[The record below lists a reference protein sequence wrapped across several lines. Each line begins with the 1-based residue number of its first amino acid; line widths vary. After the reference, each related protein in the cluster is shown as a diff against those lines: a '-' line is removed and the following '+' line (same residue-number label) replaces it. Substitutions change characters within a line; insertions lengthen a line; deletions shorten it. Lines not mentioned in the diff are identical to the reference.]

1 MLVVKNTFFIML
13 ASNLNMLRDSP
24 TVYHTSLLYLHS
36 FWHLLFES
44 PIRIF
49 SYLMQ
54 IACIFKHPNLTVESG
69 LQLLFAAILSV
80 PTRGCTIVQLC
91 NGYSNSR
98 MQHVD
103 FTLHCI
109 QTHYLTTSFFLFFC
123 PNNFGQL
130 SPSSAIFCNAIF
142 IGTYNS
148 TSSLLRR
155 PHHISLASNIFYQIT
170 LN

>member
-1 MLVVKNTFFIML
+1 
-13 ASNLNMLRDSP
+13 
-24 TVYHTSLLYLHS
+24 
-36 FWHLLFES
+36 
-44 PIRIF
+44 
-49 SYLMQ
+49 MQ

-109 QTHYLTTSFFLFFC
+109 QTHYLTTSFFFFFVQIILVNC
-123 PNNFGQL
+123 LHLLQF
-130 SPSSAIFCNAIF
+130 SATPYLLGPTTQQARFYVGPIIFLLLQIF
-142 IGTYNS
+142 
-148 TSSLLRR
+148 
-155 PHHISLASNIFYQIT
+155 FYQIT